1 MQRAF
6 LLTLL
11 ALSTLFSA
19 PLLNAAEAPKL
30 LGSFNT
36 WDAFSYRE
44 KGSKVCYIVSSPQDS
59 EPKNVRRGDIYA
71 MVTHR
76 PADKVVGEVSVVP
89 GYPYKEGSEVGVA
102 IGADKYALFTAGE
115 NAWTREV
122 KDDKALVRAMIR
134 GVTMIVRGTSS
145 RGTLTIDT
153 YSLRGF
159 TAAHEA
165 IGVACK
171 VK

>member
-19 PLLNAAEAPKL
+19 PLLIAAEAPKL
-30 LGSFNT
+30 LGSFSA
-36 WDAFSYRE
+36 WDAFSYTE
-44 KGSKVCYIVSSPQDS
+44 KGAPVCYMVSSPQDR
-59 EPKNVRRGDIYA
+59 EPKNVRRGDVYV

-76 PADKVVGEVSVVP
+76 PAAKVSGEVSVVA
-89 GYPYKEGSEVGVA
+89 GYPYKEGSEVTVA
-102 IGADKYALFTAGE
+102 IGADKHVLFTGGE
-115 NAWTREV
+115 NAWAREV
-122 KDDKALVRAMIR
+122 KDDQALVRAMIR
-134 GVTMIVRGTSS
+134 GATMIVRGTSS

>member
-1 MQRAF
+1 MKAYVLINVRGGK
-6 LLTLL
+6 T
-11 ALSTLFSA
+11 
-19 PLLNAAEAPKL
+19 
-30 LGSFNT
+30 
-36 WDAFSYRE
+36 RE
-44 KGSKVCYIVSSPQDS
+44 VNSKVQKIDGIKSANACWGRP
-59 EPKNVRRGDIYA
+59 DIFA
-71 MVTHR
+71 F
-76 PADKVVGEVSVVP
+76 A
-89 GYPYKEGSEVGVA
+89 
-102 IGADKYALFTAGE
+102 
-115 NAWTREV
+115 EV